1 MLLPENN
8 DSPSIGKLN
17 EAILCTLLERSPE
30 GLVFSDSSSLICQVN
45 DEFCR
50 MFGYEREEILGKDLD
65 EVVSQDP
72 SLIREGRDLLGEL
85 SSKGF
90 ISLETERQRKDGTR
104 FPVAI
109 TSYPVSAD
117 DQYCGFFTIYKD
129 ITRQKRY
136 ELEIRAREE
145 RLREI
150 LDNNPEMILRF
161 TPDLVASYANRTY
174 CEYHGISYEDA
185 VGKCFSNHI
194 FPDDIPSV
202 HDKLLTLTP
211 ENPSITGEERVLLD
225 NGEIRWQEWTD
236 NGIFDDEGNL
246 VEIQSLGRD
255 TTERKKIE
263 KALSFERES
272 LHALF
277 ENAMEGIVFCD
288 NTGTVLKANSVFCA
302 MFGYFREEVLGENV
316 DDLIAKGSEFIE
328 EARAFSAATAAGE
341 NIATESV
348 RRRKDGSP
356 IQVSFLGIPVFLS
369 DGKIFG
375 YGIYRDI
382 SERKNTEESLRASEA
397 KFRDL
402 IEKMP
407 NGFYTSTPEGYFVD
421 ANPAFVRMLGYDSL
435 EELKTVHIPTAIYV
449 HETERVQMHNDNDNT
464 EFVDRLETYRLKRKD
479 GQVIW
484 VEDHARYIKDGNGKV
499 LFNQGI
505 CKDITDRKKAD
516 EELIRLNRELMVSAT
531 TDRVTGLFNRQY
543 FDEIIQREIAKSA
556 RYGTPLSMIMIDL
569 DNFKQLNDTRGHLAG
584 DRALSEIAR
593 TIRENIRSSD
603 IAARWGGDEFIL
615 ASPTDSSQALALALK
630 LQELLAGL
638 DHGGYGPVTGS
649 IGVSSFRD
657 GDDENSLTKRADRA
671 MYEVKRRGGNGVNA
685 DHQGAI

>member
-1 MLLPENN
+1 MPENN

-17 EAILCTLLERSPE
+17 EAILYTLLERSPE

-356 IQVSFLGIPVFLS
+356 IQLSFLGIPVFLS

>member
-1 MLLPENN
+1 MPENN

-17 EAILCTLLERSPE
+17 EAILYTLLERSPE

-194 FPDDIPSV
+194 FPDDMPSV

>member
-1 MLLPENN
+1 MPENN

-603 IAARWGGDEFIL
+603 IAARWGWDEFIL
-615 ASPTDSSQALALALK
+615 ASPTASSQALALALK

>member
-1 MLLPENN
+1 
-8 DSPSIGKLN
+8 
-17 EAILCTLLERSPE
+17 
-30 GLVFSDSSSLICQVN
+30 
-45 DEFCR
+45 
-50 MFGYEREEILGKDLD
+50 
-65 EVVSQDP
+65 
-72 SLIREGRDLLGEL
+72 
-85 SSKGF
+85 
-90 ISLETERQRKDGTR
+90 
-104 FPVAI
+104 
-109 TSYPVSAD
+109 
-117 DQYCGFFTIYKD
+117 
-129 ITRQKRY
+129 
-136 ELEIRAREE
+136 
-145 RLREI
+145 
-150 LDNNPEMILRF
+150 MILRF

-407 NGFYTSTPEGYFVD
+407 NGFYTSTPEGFFVD

>member
-1 MLLPENN
+1 LPENN

-407 NGFYTSTPEGYFVD
+407 NGFYTSTPEGFFVD

>member
-1 MLLPENN
+1 LPENN

-17 EAILCTLLERSPE
+17 EAILYTLLERSPE

>member
-1 MLLPENN
+1 MPENN

-17 EAILCTLLERSPE
+17 EAILYTLLERSPE

-479 GQVIW
+479 G
-484 VEDHARYIKDGNGKV
+484 NGKV

>member
-1 MLLPENN
+1 MPENN

>member
-1 MLLPENN
+1 MPENN

-85 SSKGF
+85 SSKGS

-288 NTGTVLKANSVFCA
+288 NTGIVLKANSVFCD

-341 NIATESV
+341 NIAAESV

-435 EELKTVHIPTAIYV
+435 EEIKTVHIPTAIYV

-484 VEDHARYIKDGNGKV
+484 VEDHARYIKDCNGKV

-543 FDEIIQREIAKSA
+543 FDEIIQREIAKSE
-556 RYGTPLSMIMIDL
+556 RYGTPLSMVMIDL

-615 ASPTDSSQALALALK
+615 ASPTDPSQALALALK
-630 LQELLAGL
+630 IQELIAGL
-638 DHGGYGPVTGS
+638 DHGGYGQVTGS

-671 MYEVKRRGGNGVNA
+671 MYEVKRRGGNGVYA
-685 DHQGAI
+685 DL

>member
-1 MLLPENN
+1 MPENN

-407 NGFYTSTPEGYFVD
+407 NGFYTSTPEGFFVD

>member
-1 MLLPENN
+1 MPENN

-17 EAILCTLLERSPE
+17 EAILYTLLERSPE

>member
-1 MLLPENN
+1 MPENN

-85 SSKGF
+85 PSKGF

-407 NGFYTSTPEGYFVD
+407 NGFYTSTPEGFFVD